1 MEVPPPFAGHVEF
14 VIHRRWVG
22 SQCMHALLQC
32 GLHLLRRFRDTGV
45 LVAVTADSRGIGP
58 QCPASLPP
66 CSRFDASVIS
76 KCWELGDQCQVSG
89 RAEQS
94 VECSSWIMQHVA
106 VRCTMP

>member
-45 LVAVTADSRGIGP
+45 LVAVTADSRGMALSAP
-58 QCPASLPP
+58 PLCLHAAALMRPSSASAG
-66 CSRFDASVIS
+66 R
-76 KCWELGDQCQVSG
+76 WETS
-89 RAEQS
+89 AK
-94 VECSSWIMQHVA
+94 
-106 VRCTMP
+106 